1 MVNLILNEEAETLS
15 REFLELLKSCMEET
29 LTFEEFPFDAEI
41 SFSVTDNAG
50 IRELNHEARGIDKA
64 TDVLS
69 FPMLM
74 LEDGA
79 LIVEDSDI
87 QDNCVFLG
95 DIVISTE
102 KAEEQAEAYGHSLER
117 ELGFLTVHSMLHLLG
132 YDHEEGP
139 REETEMFQK
148 QEQILTKLGLNR

>member
-102 KAEEQAEAYGHSLER
+102 KAEEQAEAYAAGL
-117 ELGFLTVHSMLHLLG
+117 
-132 YDHEEGP
+132 YDIYHFCQRQSDRVPAE
-139 REETEMFQK
+139 
-148 QEQILTKLGLNR
+148 